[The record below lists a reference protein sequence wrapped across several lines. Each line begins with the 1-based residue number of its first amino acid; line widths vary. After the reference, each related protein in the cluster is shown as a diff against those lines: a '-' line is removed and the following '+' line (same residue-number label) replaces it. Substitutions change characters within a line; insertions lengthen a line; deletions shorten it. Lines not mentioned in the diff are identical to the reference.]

1 MKDNLINNIAPAG
14 ADLFSGFGSFLNDLS
29 EHDEAVIAG
38 GGSNSRSRSGRRRRP
53 RRRPRRRVVRKR
65 GSRT

>member
-14 ADLFSGFGSFLNDLS
+14 TDLFSGFGSFLNDLS

-38 GGSNSRSRSGRRRRP
+38 GGSNSRSKSGRRRRRRRP
-53 RRRPRRRVVRKR
+53 RRRVARRR

>member
-1 MKDNLINNIAPAG
+1 MKNNLLNSISPAG
-14 ADLFSGFGSFLNDLS
+14 TDLFSGFGSFLNDLS

-38 GGSNSRSRSGRRRRP
+38 GANSRSRSGRPRRP
-53 RRRPRRRVVRKR
+53 RRRRR

>member
-1 MKDNLINNIAPAG
+1 MKSNLIHTITPAG
-14 ADLFSGFGSFLNDLS
+14 TELFSGFGSFLNDLS

-38 GGSNSRSRSGRRRRP
+38 GGSSRSRSGRP
-53 RRRPRRRVVRKR
+53 RRRRRRRRGGKKR